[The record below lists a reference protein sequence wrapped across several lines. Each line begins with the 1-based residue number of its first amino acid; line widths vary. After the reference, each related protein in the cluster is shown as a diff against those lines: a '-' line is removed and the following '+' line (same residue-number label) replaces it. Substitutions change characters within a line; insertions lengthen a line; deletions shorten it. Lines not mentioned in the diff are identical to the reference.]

1 MVMKRYVMALVLGVA
16 GIWGATRMQAADA
29 AIAAPLRAQYET
41 TSSLMLGMVEGIP
54 EDKYDFKPTPEVRSF
69 REQMQHVIAENN
81 NYLNLM
87 NQQPTGD
94 QARFAAIKTKA
105 QIVAALKESI
115 ENIKKSLATMTDET
129 GAQVIAIPADAPAGI
144 RGSTRPRWSVIMA
157 VLLDNMDHYGNLVVY
172 ARLNGIT
179 PPRTAARQQPAAAR

>member
-1 MVMKRYVMALVLGVA
+1 MAMKRYLCAMVLVTAGVIAA
-16 GIWGATRMQAADA
+16 GRLQAADA

-69 REQMQHVIAENN
+69 REQMQHVIAENT

-129 GAQVIAIPADAPAGI
+129 GAQVIAIPPDAPAGI

-179 PPRTAARQQPAAAR
+179 PPRTAARQQPAPQK